1 MGIIPESHIPQ
12 LKSDLAKALV
22 NPVTLTV
29 FTQEMECQ
37 YCKETRELSQ
47 ELSSLNSKIRVQVFD
62 LLKDKGRASE
72 YHVDKVPA
80 IVVEGSKESRVKLYG
95 VPAGYEFSTLVKDI
109 VQASRGETELSVE
122 TRKMLGMIRK
132 RVHLQV
138 FVTPTCPY
146 CPGMVSLAHQF
157 AMENSNIEADM
168 IEVTEFPQLAVKYN
182 VAGVP
187 KTVINETVELVGLQP
202 EEALA
207 HQVEAATKPATPTYV

>member
-12 LKSDLAKALV
+12 LKSDLGETLV

-29 FTQEMECQ
+29 FTQEIECD
-37 YCKETRELSQ
+37 YCRETRELAQ
-47 ELSSLNSKIRVQVFD
+47 EISSLNSKIRIQVFD
-62 LLKDKGRASE
+62 LLKDKEKASE

-80 IVVEGSKESRVKLYG
+80 IVVEGSKKSRVKFYG
-95 VPAGYEFSTLVKDI
+95 VPAGYEFSTLMKDVI
-109 VQASRGETELSVE
+109 QASRGETALSAE
-122 TRKMLGMIRK
+122 SKKMLSTINRP
-132 RVHLQV
+132 VHLQV

-157 AMENSNIEADM
+157 AMENGNIKADM

-187 KTVINETVELVGLQP
+187 KTVINETIELIGLQP
-202 EEALA
+202 EEELA
-207 HQVEAATKPATPTYV
+207 RQVEAATKPATPTYL

>member
-12 LKSDLAKALV
+12 LKSDLARALV
-22 NPVTLTV
+22 SPVTLTV
-29 FTQEMECQ
+29 FTQEIECQ
-37 YCKETRELSQ
+37 YCRETRELAR
-47 ELSSLNSKIRVQVFD
+47 ELSSLNNKIRVQVFD
-62 LLKDKGRASE
+62 LLRDKEKASE

-80 IVVEGSKESRVKLYG
+80 IVIEGSKKSKVNFYG
-95 VPAGYEFSTLVKDI
+95 VPGGYEFSTLVKDI
-109 VQASRGETELSVE
+109 VQASRGETALSAD
-122 TRKMLGMIRK
+122 TRRMLGTVK
-132 RVHLQV
+132 RPVHLQV

-157 AMENSNIEADM
+157 AMENENIKADM

-202 EEALA
+202 EEELA
-207 HQVEAATKPATPTYV
+207 RHVEAATRPATPTYL

>member
-1 MGIIPESHIPQ
+1 MGIIPESHVPQ

-29 FTQEMECQ
+29 FTQEIECQ
-37 YCKETRELSQ
+37 YCKETRELAQ
-47 ELSSLNSKIRVQVFD
+47 EISSLNSKVRVQVFD
-62 LLKDKGRASE
+62 LLKDKEKAFE

-80 IVVEGSKESRVKLYG
+80 IVVEGSKKSRVKLYG
-95 VPAGYEFSTLVKDI
+95 VPAGYEFSTFVKDI
-109 VQASRGETELSVE
+109 VQASRGENALSAE
-122 TRKMLGMIRK
+122 TRKMLGTVK
-132 RVHLQV
+132 RPVHLQV

-157 AMENSNIEADM
+157 AMENENIEADM

-187 KTVINETVELVGLQP
+187 KTVINETFELMGLQP
-202 EEALA
+202 EEELA
-207 HQVEAATKPATPTYV
+207 RQVEAATRPGTPTYL